1 MIGKKVRTVL
11 NTSQLSRSSKNDILF
26 YVIYAVMAKLLHKNE
41 FSFGDFLGFNVGLLD
56 DNAVNEA
63 IGLVNEKYV
72 EKGASGVIA
81 KSSTFI
87 NDIDEALNQ

>member
-1 MIGKKVRTVL
+1 
-11 NTSQLSRSSKNDILF
+11 
-26 YVIYAVMAKLLHKNE
+26 MAKLLHKNE
-41 FSFGDFLGFNVGLLD
+41 FSFGDLLGFNVGLLD

-63 IGLVNEKYV
+63 IGLVNEKYA

-87 NDIDEALNQ
+87 NDIDEAIKVNSEYRSDDFFNEIMIQREKKVLGC